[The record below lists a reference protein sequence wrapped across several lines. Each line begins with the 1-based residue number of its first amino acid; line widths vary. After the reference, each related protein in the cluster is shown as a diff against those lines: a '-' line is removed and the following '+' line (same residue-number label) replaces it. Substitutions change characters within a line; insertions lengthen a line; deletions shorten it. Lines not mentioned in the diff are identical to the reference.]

1 MPQAD
6 RFYWRGISIRTE
18 FLPAERLSDEE
29 IREQA
34 RSIGENP
41 TLTAMLDVSPN
52 MVALVNPERQIVLC
66 NDACAKAG
74 GLSSKE
80 EAVGLR
86 PGELLHCVHAVD
98 EPGGCGTSDSCRY
111 CGLAQAL
118 VAGHQENPSSGEC
131 LLQCDEKAGSG
142 SSEYA
147 VEVIPLAQLGP
158 GWQCYSLQD
167 IGATKRREALERTF
181 FHDIMNR
188 ASAVEGV
195 SNVLAAE
202 QMPEEEQARFIE
214 MLSSSAHAL
223 VEEIRS
229 QRILLSAEKGDL
241 AVVKTKVD
249 SLAALQDAAAAC
261 QSFGFAQEK
270 HLVIG
275 ESALSIQFET
285 DAALLGR
292 VLINMMKNA
301 LEASGPGAT
310 VTAECRAITPGC
322 VRFSIH
328 NAGVMTEN
336 VRTHVFSRSFS
347 TKGTGRGL
355 GTYSIK
361 LLTETYLGGK
371 AWFESRN
378 GAGTTF
384 HVEFER

>member
-1 MPQAD
+1 M
-6 RFYWRGISIRTE
+6 SIRTE
-18 FLPAERLSDEE
+18 FLPAERLSDEQ
-29 IREQA
+29 IRNQA

-41 TLTAMLDVSPN
+41 TLTALLDVSPN

-86 PGELLHCVHAVD
+86 PGELLHCIHAVD
-98 EPGGCGTSDSCRY
+98 EPGGCGTSESCRY
-111 CGLAQAL
+111 CGLAQAM
-118 VAGHQENPSSGEC
+118 VGGQQEKASSGEC

-147 VEVIPLAQLGP
+147 VEVIPLPQLGP

-249 SLAALQDAAAAC
+249 SLAALHDAVAAC
-261 QSFGFAQEK
+261 QSFGFAQDK
-270 HLVIG
+270 HLVIRQG
-275 ESALSIQFET
+275 APCIQFET

-292 VLINMMKNA
+292 VLLNMMKNA
-301 LEASGPGAT
+301 LEASAADAM
-310 VTAECRAITPGC
+310 VTAECGEISPGF
-322 VRFSIH
+322 VRFSVH
-328 NAGVMTEN
+328 NAGVMSEN
-336 VRTHVFSRSFS
+336 VRAHVFSRSFS
-347 TKGTGRGL
+347 TKGAGRGL

-361 LLTETYLGGK
+361 LLTETYLGGR
-371 AWFESRN
+371 AWFESLN

-384 HVEFER
+384 HVEFQR